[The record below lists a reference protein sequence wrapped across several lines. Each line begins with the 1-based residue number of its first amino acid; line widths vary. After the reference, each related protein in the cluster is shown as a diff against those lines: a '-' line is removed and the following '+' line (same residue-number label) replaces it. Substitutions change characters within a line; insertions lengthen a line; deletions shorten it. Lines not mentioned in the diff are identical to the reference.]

1 MVAIKQIDGVV
12 LLLIAVAAV
21 AAVAAVVVVVS
32 FFLRHQHH
40 VQQMYG
46 KHSKE
51 RGSNLAAAGRLGY
64 ESS

>member
-12 LLLIAVAAV
+12 LLLIAVAA
-21 AAVAAVVVVVS
+21 AAAAAAVVVVS